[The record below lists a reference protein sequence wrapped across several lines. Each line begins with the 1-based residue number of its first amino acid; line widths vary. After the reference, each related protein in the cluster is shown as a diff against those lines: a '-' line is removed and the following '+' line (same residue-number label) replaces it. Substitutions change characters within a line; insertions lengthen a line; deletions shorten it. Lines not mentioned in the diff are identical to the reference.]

1 MANKVSSKKILVEL
15 LPRLPEIM
23 QGNSG
28 GNLACFVTA
37 AGLFK
42 GDVEDKFKDVIKKI
56 IKAQE
61 QLTDDDVDFQEFIN
75 LKNVTFHPY
84 WDDQVNVKIPFVHL
98 FVDQIIGAYLEPK
111 KLR

>member
-1 MANKVSSKKILVEL
+1 MTAKISSKKILVEL

-23 QGNSG
+23 QSNTGANI
-28 GNLACFVTA
+28 ACFVTA

-42 GDVEDKFKDVIKKI
+42 GDVEGKFKDIIKKI
-56 IKAQE
+56 ITNQE
-61 QLTDDDVDFQEFIN
+61 QVPDDAVDFQEFIN
-75 LKNVTFHPY
+75 LKNVTFQPY
-84 WDDQVNVKIPFVHL
+84 WDDQVNVKIPFIHL

>member
-1 MANKVSSKKILVEL
+1 MANKISSKKILIEL
-15 LPRLPEIM
+15 LPRFPEIM
-23 QGNSG
+23 QGNAG
-28 GNLACFVTA
+28 NNLACFVTA

-42 GDVEDKFKDVIKKI
+42 GDVEEKFKEVIKKI
-56 IKAQE
+56 IKTQE
-61 QLTDDDVDFQEFIN
+61 QLLEDEIDFQEFIN

-84 WDDQVNVKIPFVHL
+84 WDDQVEVKIPFVHL

>member
-1 MANKVSSKKILVEL
+1 MADKSSSKKILIEL
-15 LPRLPEIM
+15 LPRLTEIM
-23 QGNSG
+23 QGNIG
-28 GNLACFVTA
+28 PNLACFVTA

-42 GDVEDKFKDVIKKI
+42 GDVEYKFKDVIKKI
-56 IKAQE
+56 ITNQE
-61 QLTDDDVDFQEFIN
+61 QVPDDAVDFQEFIN

>member
-1 MANKVSSKKILVEL
+1 MANKISSKKILIEL

-28 GNLACFVTA
+28 NNLACFVTA
-37 AGLFK
+37 AGIFK
-42 GDVEDKFKDVIKKI
+42 GDVEDKFKEVIKKI
-56 IKAQE
+56 IKSQE
-61 QLTDDDVDFQEFIN
+61 QLTDDEVDFQEFIN

-84 WDDQVNVKIPFVHL
+84 WDDQVDVKIPFVHL

>member
-1 MANKVSSKKILVEL
+1 MNHKLSSKQILVEL

-23 QGNSG
+23 QGNTG
-28 GNLACFVTA
+28 KNLACFVTA

-42 GDVEDKFKDVIKKI
+42 GDVEDKFKEVIKNI
-56 IKAQE
+56 IQNQE
-61 QLTDDDVDFQEFIN
+61 HLTEEDVDYREFIN

-84 WDDQVNVKIPFVHL
+84 WDDQVNVKIPFIHL

-111 KLR
+111 RLR